1 VQKRLSWQVTL
12 PQPLTSCLLAAV
24 CNSMN
29 LEPVNLGKTKTNLIK
44 AETSEML
51 AEGTILKLLITTS

>member
-1 VQKRLSWQVTL
+1 
-12 PQPLTSCLLAAV
+12 
-24 CNSMN
+24 MN
-29 LEPVNLGKTKTNLIK
+29 LEPVNLGKTKKNLIK